1 MMHIGRSRDDGMS
14 RKRIPEDWTPDLIN
28 YSKLRQLKLARQ
40 KRVAKSRKANKAA
53 SVQRRKTR
61 KT

>member
-1 MMHIGRSRDDGMS
+1 MMHVSRSRDNGES
-14 RKRIPEDWTPDLIN
+14 WERLEKDWTLDTTN
-28 YSKLRQLKLARQ
+28 YAKLRQLKLARQ
-40 KRVAKSRKANKAA
+40 KRVVKSRKANKAA